1 MGMKRR
7 LILILMVELLWFPLN
22 SLLITISNAAETMG
36 TLSVNN
42 SSPYCDILEVSQE
55 PTLISPPK
63 PYLGIYLESKTLEKF
78 LPGYREA
85 AYVSV
90 GGVLR
95 GSPAA
100 RTGLQKGDVIL
111 SMNGEPTCRDTG
123 GVEEPFRK
131 TIEKLPAGT
140 EIRMEVLRGEEILSL
155 TAIAAERPHHNQ
167 PEATH
172 RGLSSCADSQSL
184 LESSLAA
191 QGALPL
197 FQRIINGLHQRS
209 NQLHNVD
216 SPLEVPFH
224 PLQLKEATYLLRH
237 PLNSGL
243 IAQETSHRLTEPLEE
258 ADWKLDEVIRR
269 AVALTD
275 EELPACVQPK
285 EITFPALLQAI
296 EEAAKQ
302 VREAMRGLTP
312 EQQTLLR
319 EKALNQW
326 DDPRWN
332 EILEISSKVDRRALF
347 KALSGLVPFLRKE
360 NLDRLKQDLLE
371 RFKNRDEPILFQAET
386 SAGLVIVGG
395 NRSKVYDKD
404 AALILDLGGN
414 NLYLNN
420 AGGTRPDIPVA
431 MVIDWGGHNRYIAR
445 ENFSQGAALFGGGF
459 LIDLGGH
466 STFVA
471 LDGSQGAGL
480 WGIGLLYHG
489 DGGSLFQ
496 ARSLSQGIGQ
506 MGVGLLVGREG
517 HDSYS
522 CLYGGQAFGLYGGA
536 GILINKG
543 GSNTYRL
550 GGLQPDFRDPKKST
564 VSMGQGF
571 GYGLRTEGDK
581 MGVPGGIGVL
591 IDEKGDSTFIA
602 DYFAQGASY
611 YYGVGILDNRG
622 GKNRYIAGRYAQGAG
637 IHTAVG
643 ILLNRGGKST
653 YFTSLGVSQGMGHD
667 YGVGFLQDDKGESE
681 FQGGVLVQGA
691 ATQGGLGIVADLG
704 GGSRFVSDSSGQ
716 GFAKEEDCLGIMIS
730 SKIQENKSLPY
741 SNEKTVRIG
750 QKQDSVGK

>member
-1 MGMKRR
+1 MEMKRR
-7 LILILMVELLWFPLN
+7 LVVIFIITFLLSSLTGILINF
-22 SLLITISNAAETMG
+22 SAAAETQG
-36 TLSVNN
+36 SISIKD
-42 SSPYCDILEVSQE
+42 SSTYCGIFHVSQE
-55 PTLISPPK
+55 PSLASSPM
-63 PYLGIYLESKTLEKF
+63 PYLGVYLESQTLKKS
-78 LPGYREA
+78 LPSYREA
-85 AYVSV
+85 VYVSV
-90 GGVLR
+90 EGVLR

-100 RTGLQKGDVIL
+100 KAGLQKDDVIL
-111 SMNGEPTCRDTG
+111 SMNGKPTCRDAG
-123 GVEEPFRK
+123 GVEEAFRK
-131 TIEKLPAGT
+131 TIEKLPVDT
-140 EIRMEVLRGEEILSL
+140 EIRMEVLRGEKILSL
-155 TAIAAERPHHNQ
+155 MARTAERPHHDQ

-172 RGLSSCADSQSL
+172 RDAPSCTGPPSL
-184 LESSLAA
+184 LESSLVAN
-191 QGALPL
+191 GALPL
-197 FQRIINGLHQRS
+197 FQGIISGLYQRS
-209 NQLHNVD
+209 NQLHNLD

-237 PLNSGL
+237 PLNAGV
-243 IAQETSHRLTEPLEE
+243 IAQEISRQLTEPLEE
-258 ADWKLDEVIRR
+258 VDWKLDEVLRR
-269 AVALTD
+269 AVLLTD

-285 EITFPALLQAI
+285 EITFPALLQTI

-319 EKALNQW
+319 EKALDQW
-326 DDPRWN
+326 NDPQWN
-332 EILEISSKVDRRALF
+332 AILELSSKVDRRALF
-347 KALSGLVPFLRKE
+347 KAFSSLVSFLRKD
-360 NLDRLKQDLLE
+360 NMDKLKNDLLK
-371 RFKNRDEPILFQAET
+371 RFKNREDPILFQAET

-445 ENFSQGAALFGGGF
+445 DNFSQGAALFGGGF

-489 DGGSLFQ
+489 DSSSVFLS
-496 ARSLSQGIGQ
+496 RSISQGVGQ

-543 GSNTYRL
+543 GNNTYRL
-550 GGLQPDFRDPKKST
+550 GGLRPDFRDPQKST

-571 GYGLRTEGDK
+571 GYGWRTDGDK
-581 MGVPGGIGVL
+581 KGVPGGIGIL
-591 IDEKGDSTFIA
+591 IDEKGDDTFIA
-602 DYFAQGASY
+602 DYFAQGSSY
-611 YYGVGILDNRG
+611 YYGIGILDNRG
-622 GKNRYIAGRYAQGAG
+622 GNNRYIAGRYAQGAG
-637 IHTAVG
+637 IHTAIGV
-643 ILLNRGGKST
+643 LLNRGGKST
-653 YFTSLGVSQGMGHD
+653 YFTSYGVSQGMGHD

-681 FQGGVLVQGA
+681 FKGGVLVQGA
-691 ATQGGLGIVADLG
+691 ATQGGLGILADLG
-704 GGSRFVSDSSGQ
+704 KKSRFVSDSSGQ
-716 GFAKEEDCLGIMIS
+716 GFAKEEDCLGILIS
-730 SKIQENKSLPY
+730 PKIQEDNNLTHSGRMA
-741 SNEKTVRIG
+741 VRIG
-750 QKQDSVGK
+750 RKQDSMEK